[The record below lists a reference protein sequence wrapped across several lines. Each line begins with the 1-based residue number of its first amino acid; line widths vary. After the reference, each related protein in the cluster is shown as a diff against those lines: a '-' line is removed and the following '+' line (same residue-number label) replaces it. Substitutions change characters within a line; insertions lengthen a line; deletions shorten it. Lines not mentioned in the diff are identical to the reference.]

1 MILEFSDGQR
11 QREEHKGNRGEG
23 DMGILKKEEAA
34 RAASVPFQGTVRRT
48 SASVREERDIG
59 IRGGTATPGPTAEAT
74 RPDRGA
80 ATAQRTMKTME
91 RWYNNPNSSINWS

>member
-34 RAASVPFQGTVRRT
+34 RAASVPFQKDC
-48 SASVREERDIG
+48 AQDKRECTQI
-59 IRGGTATPGPTAEAT
+59 A
-74 RPDRGA
+74 
-80 ATAQRTMKTME
+80 
-91 RWYNNPNSSINWS
+91 